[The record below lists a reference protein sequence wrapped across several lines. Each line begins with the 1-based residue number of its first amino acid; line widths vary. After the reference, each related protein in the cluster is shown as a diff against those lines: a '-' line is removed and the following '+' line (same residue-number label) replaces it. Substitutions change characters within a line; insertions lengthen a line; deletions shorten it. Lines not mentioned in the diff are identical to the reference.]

1 MEWAVPLQKIDVNK
15 INVGQIRYGE
25 KPLAPLAYLDGPIH
39 LPSVNILLPPLLVK
53 DYDPQTGRLKLSIQ
67 DNTAVLHTLS
77 SLQETLLKIVFQKQS
92 EWFPGSRKT
101 SEELHVFFQPF
112 VENNIIN
119 LYCPSAVTGNISI
132 PIWKDRVWSK
142 GVTVGS
148 IVKGD
153 TIRVGLRIQGIS
165 FQHNLE
171 ADIWTGRFRLQHK
184 ILQVFCCP
192 KITMS
197 A

>member
-1 MEWAVPLQKIDVNK
+1 MEWAIPLQKIDVNK
-15 INVGQIRYGE
+15 IIVGQIRYGE
-25 KPLAPLAYLDGPIH
+25 KPLAPLAYNDGPIR
-39 LPSVNILLPPLLVK
+39 LPSVNILLPALLVK

-67 DNTAVLHTLS
+67 DNIAVLHTLS

-92 EWFPGSRKT
+92 EWFPGSRRT

-119 LYCPSAVTGNISI
+119 LYCPSSVTGNTNI
-132 PIWKDRVWSK
+132 PIWKEGTWLK
-142 GVTVGS
+142 GVAPGS
-148 IVKGD
+148 VIKGD

-165 FQHNLE
+165 FQNNLE

-192 KITMS
+192 RS
-197 A
+197 L

>member
-25 KPLAPLAYLDGPIH
+25 KPLAPLAYSDGPIH

-142 GVTVGS
+142 GVTTGS

>member
-15 INVGQIRYGE
+15 IIVGQIRYGE
-25 KPLAPLAYLDGPIH
+25 KPLAPLAYNDGPIH
-39 LPSVNILLPPLLVK
+39 LPSVNILLPALLVK
-53 DYDPQTGRLKLSIQ
+53 DYDPQTGRLKLLIQ
-67 DNTAVLHTLS
+67 ENVNVLHTLS

-92 EWFPGSRKT
+92 EWFPGSRRT

-119 LYCPSAVTGNISI
+119 LYCPSSVTGNTNI
-132 PIWKDRVWSK
+132 PIWKEGTWLK
-142 GVTVGS
+142 GVAPGS
-148 IVKGD
+148 VIKGD

-165 FQHNLE
+165 FQNNLE

-192 KITMS
+192 K
-197 A
+197 

>member
-25 KPLAPLAYLDGPIH
+25 KPLAPLAYSDGLIH

-132 PIWKDRVWSK
+132 PIWKDKGWSK

-153 TIRVGLRIQGIS
+153 MIRVGLRIQGIS

-192 KITMS
+192 KTMMS

>member
-25 KPLAPLAYLDGPIH
+25 KPLAPLAYYDGPIH
-39 LPSVNILLPPLLVK
+39 LPSVNILLPALLVK

-142 GVTVGS
+142 GVTTGS

-192 KITMS
+192 KIMMS

>member
-25 KPLAPLAYLDGPIH
+25 KPLAPLAYYDGSIH
-39 LPSVNILLPPLLVK
+39 LPSVNLLLPALLVK

-77 SLQETLLKIVFQKQS
+77 SLQESLLKIVFQKQS
-92 EWFPGSRKT
+92 EWFPGSRKS

-119 LYCPSAVTGNISI
+119 LYCPSAVTGNTSI
-132 PIWKDRVWSK
+132 PIWKNQMWSK
-142 GVTVGS
+142 GVSIGS

-153 TIRVGLRIQGIS
+153 MIRVCLRIQGIS

-184 ILQVFCCP
+184 ILHVFCCP
-192 KITMS
+192 K
-197 A
+197 

>member
-1 MEWAVPLQKIDVNK
+1 
-15 INVGQIRYGE
+15 
-25 KPLAPLAYLDGPIH
+25 
-39 LPSVNILLPPLLVK
+39 VNILLPPLLVK

-132 PIWKDRVWSK
+132 PIWKDKGWSK

-153 TIRVGLRIQGIS
+153 MIRVGLRIQGIS

-192 KITMS
+192 KATMS

>member
-1 MEWAVPLQKIDVNK
+1 MPLQKIDVNK

-25 KPLAPLAYLDGPIH
+25 KPLAPLAYHDGTIR
-39 LPSVNILLPPLLVK
+39 LPSVNLLLPALLVK
-53 DYDPQTGRLKLSIQ
+53 DYDPKTGRLKLSIQ
-67 DNTAVLHTLS
+67 DNTAVLHALS
-77 SLQETLLKIVFQKQS
+77 SLQESLLKIVFQKQS

-119 LYCPSAVTGNISI
+119 LYCPSTVNGNISI
-132 PIWKDRVWSK
+132 PIWKNQTWLK
-142 GVTVGS
+142 GVSTDS
-148 IVKGD
+148 IIKGD
-153 TIRVGLRIQGIS
+153 TIRVCLRIQGIS

-184 ILQVFCCP
+184 ILQVFCCAR
-192 KITMS
+192 S
-197 A
+197 S

>member
-25 KPLAPLAYLDGPIH
+25 KPLAPLAYTDGPIH

>member
-1 MEWAVPLQKIDVNK
+1 MEWAIPLQKIDVNK
-15 INVGQIRYGE
+15 IIVGQIRYGE
-25 KPLAPLAYLDGPIH
+25 KPLAPLAYSDGPIR
-39 LPSVNILLPPLLVK
+39 LPSVNMLLPPLLVK

-67 DNTAVLHTLS
+67 DNGGVLHTLS
-77 SLQETLLKIVFQKQS
+77 SLQETLLKIVFQKQT

-132 PIWKDRVWSK
+132 PIWKDRTWTK

-192 KITMS
+192 KES
-197 A
+197 RGL

>member
-67 DNTAVLHTLS
+67 DNGAVLHTLS

>member
-67 DNTAVLHTLS
+67 DNTSVLHTLS

>member
-25 KPLAPLAYLDGPIH
+25 KPLAPLAYSDGPIH

-67 DNTAVLHTLS
+67 DNTTVLHTLS

-101 SEELHVFFQPF
+101 SEELHVFFY
-112 VENNIIN
+112 
-119 LYCPSAVTGNISI
+119 LL
-132 PIWKDRVWSK
+132 D
-142 GVTVGS
+142 
-148 IVKGD
+148 
-153 TIRVGLRIQGIS
+153 LQG
-165 FQHNLE
+165 HEL
-171 ADIWTGRFRLQHK
+171 
-184 ILQVFCCP
+184 VV
-192 KITMS
+192 
-197 A
+197 

>member
-25 KPLAPLAYLDGPIH
+25 KPLAPLAYSDGPIH

-132 PIWKDRVWSK
+132 PIWKDKGWSK

-153 TIRVGLRIQGIS
+153 MIRVGLRIQGIS

-192 KITMS
+192 KTMMS

>member
-25 KPLAPLAYLDGPIH
+25 KPLAPLAYSDGPIH

-142 GVTVGS
+142 GVTTGS

-192 KITMS
+192 KIMMS

>member
-25 KPLAPLAYLDGPIH
+25 KPLAPLAYSDGLIH

-67 DNTAVLHTLS
+67 DNTTVLHTLS
-77 SLQETLLKIVFQKQS
+77 ALQETLLKIVFQKQS

-142 GVTVGS
+142 GVTTGS

-171 ADIWTGRFRLQHK
+171 SDIWTGRFRLQHK

-192 KITMS
+192 KTMTS
-197 A
+197 V

>member
-25 KPLAPLAYLDGPIH
+25 KPLAPLAYSDGPIH

-67 DNTAVLHTLS
+67 DNAAVLHTLS

-132 PIWKDRVWSK
+132 PIWKDKAWSK
-142 GVTVGS
+142 GVTTGS

-192 KITMS
+192 KAMMS
-197 A
+197 V

>member
-1 MEWAVPLQKIDVNK
+1 MEWAIPLQKIDVNK
-15 INVGQIRYGE
+15 IIVGQIRYGE
-25 KPLAPLAYLDGPIH
+25 KPLAPLSYSDGPIH
-39 LPSVNILLPPLLVK
+39 LPCVNILLPALLVK

-67 DNTAVLHTLS
+67 DNTAVLHALS

-119 LYCPSAVTGNISI
+119 LYCPTAATGNISI
-132 PIWKDRVWSK
+132 PIWKDKMWLK
-142 GVTVGS
+142 GVSTGS

-192 KITMS
+192 KS
-197 A
+197 

>member
-25 KPLAPLAYLDGPIH
+25 KPLAPLAYSDGPIH
-39 LPSVNILLPPLLVK
+39 LPSVNLLLPPLLVK

>member
-25 KPLAPLAYLDGPIH
+25 KPLAPLAYSDGPIH

-92 EWFPGSRKT
+92 EWFPGSRKS

-142 GVTVGS
+142 GVTTGS